1 MNDLMTVVAAPF
13 KKKKKEDL
21 SAKEFEFILSLD
33 FKWMSPGEASRI
45 RKLAIDSGILKT
57 ENEVVKPLF
66 DIEDIEVDPGFKP
79 SSIANILD
87 QNLGIL
93 DLIISRIISRKNI
106 NKKEVVSRINEKQ
119 EMFSEMLNVEIL
131 ALMVARE
138 MDCNVDDI
146 YDRVYDKII
155 NSQ

>member
-13 KKKKKEDL
+13 KKKKKEEL

-45 RKLAIDSGILKT
+45 RKLAIDSGILKA
-57 ENEVVKPLF
+57 ENEVVKPFF
-66 DIEDIEVDPGFKP
+66 DIKDMEVDHGFKP
-79 SSIANILD
+79 SGIANMLD
-87 QNLGIL
+87 QNPGIL
-93 DLIISRIISRKNI
+93 DLIINRIISRNDI
-106 NKKEVVSRINEKQ
+106 NKKEVVSRINQKQ
-119 EMFSEMLNVEIL
+119 EMFSEMLNIEIL

-146 YDRVYDKII
+146 YDRLYDKII
-155 NSQ
+155 NSR